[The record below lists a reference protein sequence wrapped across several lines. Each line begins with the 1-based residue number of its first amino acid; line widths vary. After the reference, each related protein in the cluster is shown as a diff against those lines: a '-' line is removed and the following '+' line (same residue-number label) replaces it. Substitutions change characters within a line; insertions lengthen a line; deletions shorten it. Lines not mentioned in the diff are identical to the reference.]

1 MEELLRTIF
10 NAFPEKSTIT
20 FKGKCSDC
28 GVAVIIDIIP
38 TSEGFGLLGGA
49 LIKCSTDKYAAN
61 CLDCF
66 KVNPK
71 MIELYNGKTQ
81 HFDIFDKNDFLGSI
95 LPARLSKKSNS
106 GIFANFACSKI
117 R

>member
-10 NAFPEKSTIT
+10 DAFPEKSTIT

-28 GVAVIIDIIP
+28 GGAVNIDIVP

-49 LIKCSTDKYAAN
+49 LVECPMDKYVAK
-61 CLDCF
+61 CPDCY
-66 KVNPK
+66 KVNSK
-71 MIELYNGKTQ
+71 MVEPYKANPNVLP
-81 HFDIFDKNDFLGSI
+81 IFDKKDLLSSI
-95 LPARLSKKSNS
+95 LS
-106 GIFANFACSKI
+106 I

>member
-10 NAFPEKSTIT
+10 ESFPETSTIT

-38 TSEGFGLLGGA
+38 TLEGFGLLGGA
-49 LIKCSTDKYAAN
+49 FVECSTDKYAAK
-61 CLDCF
+61 CPDCF

-71 MIELYNGKTQ
+71 MIEPYNAKLNVLPL
-81 HFDIFDKNDFLGSI
+81 FDKKDLLSSI
-95 LPARLSKKSNS
+95 LSAHNWMR
-106 GIFANFACSKI
+106 I
-117 R
+117 